1 LLKEFWGRRRRPPAE
16 GPRKQASVRRN
27 VGTNYL
33 VQVTL
38 VLVGFLTTPL
48 LTHELGIVRFGVW
61 ALIGSLIPY
70 LELLELGFASATIA
84 FVTKHLE
91 LDDDEKVHATLNTS
105 FLILAMLG
113 CLAFVIV
120 VVAAVFLPDLITSI
134 PKDLVNQAR
143 VLLLLLA
150 FDMAISI
157 PMDTFGGALCA
168 LQRYDLLNF
177 SQIAVSLSQAAGWV
191 VVLSLHGGLVAL
203 GIVTVAVSLVG
214 QLVRM
219 AMLHHLLP
227 AFRLSPRQF
236 DRGMIRSFTVISG
249 WYSLQEVSFAVIG
262 GADVLI
268 VGAAA
273 GIRSAAVYS
282 VGQRLGQLPVKIV
295 EPRVNLLFTQT
306 GTLATRGD
314 HEGMAQAVTQI
325 TRTVQAISIPSA
337 LILGFLAGPTVRA
350 WVGPEYHKAALIIA
364 LLCIA
369 GCVQSWA
376 LTLRTALNGWGQ
388 PKVSS
393 VLLGIEAA
401 LHVGLGIVLAEKYGA
416 VGMAVAVLISVVA
429 IEATLM
435 LPIAYRRLGISM
447 WAATLSAIRAL
458 ALPALVGGGIA
469 WVVAGG
475 GGFLG
480 NFAASHSKVAG
491 LAAVAGVGIWLL
503 VVFACLFFLTGLRP
517 VERDRFAVWARTRL
531 GGSRAP

>member
-1 LLKEFWGRRRRPPAE
+1 LLKEFWGRRRPPAE

-38 VLVGFLTTPL
+38 VVVGFLTTPL

-70 LELLELGFASATIA
+70 LELLELGFANATIA

-91 LDDDEKVHATLNTS
+91 VDDDEKVHATLNTS
-105 FLILAMLG
+105 FLILSILG
-113 CLAFVIV
+113 FIAFVIV
-120 VVAAVFLPDLITSI
+120 IVAAVFLPDLVRSI

-150 FDMAISI
+150 FDMAVSI

-168 LQRYDLLNF
+168 LQRFDLLNF
-177 SQIAVSLSQAAGWV
+177 SQIAVTLSQAVGWV
-191 VVLSLHGGLVAL
+191 IVLALHGGLVAL
-203 GIVTVAVSLVG
+203 GIVTVAISLVG

-219 AMLHHLLP
+219 VMLRHLLP
-227 AFRLSPRQF
+227 GFRLSPRQF
-236 DRGMIRSFTVISG
+236 DRDMIRSFTATSG
-249 WYSLQEVSFAVIG
+249 WYSLQEVSGAVIG

-273 GIRSAAVYS
+273 GVRSAAIYS

-295 EPRVNLLFTQT
+295 EPRVNLLFTQA
-306 GTLATRGD
+306 GSLAARGD
-314 HEGMAQAVTQI
+314 HEGLAKAVKQI

-350 WVGPEYHKAALIIA
+350 WVGPQYHKAAVIIGF
-364 LLCIA
+364 LCLA

-376 LTLRTALNGWGQ
+376 FTMRMALNGWGQ

-393 VLLGIEAA
+393 VLLSIEAA
-401 LHVGLGIVLAEKYGA
+401 LHIGLGIALAAKYGA
-416 VGMAVAVLISVVA
+416 VGMAAAVLISVVA
-429 IEATLM
+429 MEATLM
-435 LPIAYRRLGISM
+435 LPIIYRRLGISM
-447 WAATLSAIRAL
+447 AEAGASAIRAL
-458 ALPALVGGGIA
+458 ALPVLVVGGIA
-469 WVVAGG
+469 WAVAGG
-475 GGFLG
+475 DGFLG
-480 NFAASHSKVAG
+480 NFAASHSKVAS

-503 VVFACLFFLTGLRP
+503 VVFASTFFLTGLRP
-517 VERDRFAVWARTRL
+517 DERDRFTGWVRSRF
-531 GGSRAP
+531 GGSTTP